1 MFRLENCRLAQEN
14 ISCENFHW
22 SYLKQSALFLKSL
35 QNYSPLSLQFSS
47 SLAKSHSGLFCP
59 PKIILY
65 AGVGWTLPMN
75 ISFKELL
82 VCDFPYLRKSVRDW
96 FCWVCCPFSTA
107 SQIDYLSWDGRVEKP
122 PQRWS
127 GERERGERER
137 KGDSYMWTR
146 ERMETEGDG
155 KTRGWALGSK
165 WA

>member
-14 ISCENFHW
+14 ISCENFPDLIW
-22 SYLKQSALFLKSL
+22 SNLHCSEKACKITLYYLCNFPALWLNHIQAFLPTK
-35 QNYSPLSLQFSS
+35 N
-47 SLAKSHSGLFCP
+47 H
-59 PKIILY
+59 II

-107 SQIDYLSWDGRVEKP
+107 HQIDYLSWDGRVEKP